1 MFDVKDIYSVKLA
14 RSALKDLKKVPMH
27 IASKLLAWVDGVGH
41 HGLSEIRKIPGYHDE
56 PLKGK
61 RGGQRS
67 IRLSKAYRAIYIVD
81 ENKSIKFVEIM
92 EVNKHE
98 Y

>member
-1 MFDVKDIYSVKLA
+1 MTKVTWGKSVQKQIDKTPDVIVSKFRVWV
-14 RSALKDLKKVPMH
+14 ALVEE
-27 IASKLLAWVDGVGH
+27 S
-41 HGLSEIRKIPGYHDE
+41 GLRAVRKNKGFHDE

-61 RGGQRS
+61 RFGQRS
-67 IRLSKAYRAIYIVD
+67 IRLNRAYRAIY
-81 ENKSIKFVEIM
+81 VEHEGGEIELVEVL

>member
-1 MFDVKDIYSVKLA
+1 MDIKTVILSKGAKKDLMKVPKHV
-14 RSALKDLKKVPMH
+14 ALKLM
-27 IASKLLAWVDGVGH
+27 AWIEAVSYDGLRVVRETP
-41 HGLSEIRKIPGYHDE
+41 SYHDE

-61 RGGQRS
+61 RKGQRS
-67 IRLSKAYRAIYIVD
+67 IRLSKAYRAIYVLG
-81 ENKSIKFVEIM
+81 ESGEVVHVEIV

>member
-1 MFDVKDIYSVKLA
+1 MSDIFDIHLSLKAK
-14 RSALKDLKKVPMH
+14 KDLKKVPLS
-27 IASKLLAWVDGVGH
+27 IAVKLQIWVDAVGH
-41 HGLSEIRKIPGYHDE
+41 YGLSEVKKIPGYDDE

-61 RGGQRS
+61 RKGQRS
-67 IRLSKAYRAIYIVD
+67 IRLNIAYRAIYTI
-81 ENKSIKFVEIM
+81 NKSGIIKFVEIK

>member
-1 MFDVKDIYSVKLA
+1 MSDIFDIHLSLKAK
-14 RSALKDLKKVPMH
+14 KDLKKVPLF
-27 IASKLLAWVDGVGH
+27 IAVKLQIWVDAVGH
-41 HGLSEIRKIPGYHDE
+41 YGLNEVRKIPGYHDE

-61 RGGQRS
+61 RKGQRS
-67 IRLSKAYRAIYIVD
+67 IRLTIAYRAIYTI
-81 ENKSIKFVEIM
+81 NKSGLIKFVEVK